1 MVIPLKQTLN
11 VEMAPMC
18 QCTWL
23 SHHPICH
30 LWTQPQASD
39 FWFQKQQIPKIRKNW
54 KGIKLQD
61 KTLLSH
67 PHKNSQYQHCTLSFS
82 WKKKMPALLR
92 YNWWRK
98 SLHIYNVY
106 ILMSLDIRIHCETRA
121 TVEVTH
127 SQHPPKLPVCMLPF
141 RSVFFLQ
148 FSKVEII
155 FTYVFLI
162 LHFY

>member
-1 MVIPLKQTLN
+1 MYMIIPPSYMPPLDTATGLWFLISKTTNTQNKEKLKRYKVAGQKIII
-11 VEMAPMC
+11 P
-18 QCTWL
+18 
-23 SHHPICH
+23 SP
-30 LWTQPQASD
+30 
-39 FWFQKQQIPKIRKNW
+39 QKQPVP
-54 KGIKLQD
+54 
-61 KTLLSH
+61 TL
-67 PHKNSQYQHCTLSFS
+67 CTLSFS